1 MKSILGQS
9 KRQSSWV
16 TGWKV
21 RLPVILL
28 VVILNALLF
37 ATPAAAAPT
46 GIWPPVLPEGQV
58 GVAYLQTLTV
68 SGGTPPY
75 TWTPGALPPGLNFTS
90 AGNTATISGTP
101 TTAGISIFLV
111 TVADTIGSINAGYT
125 ITITATPITFTTIAL
140 PNAKEGVI
148 YQAYIVVAG
157 GKSPYTFS
165 LTSGVLPSGLTLD
178 PINGIILGTPAN
190 GSAGNYT
197 FTIGVT
203 DSSTSPL
210 TAQRSYSLV
219 VGAGYFESVIRV
231 SVSLSAG
238 ETNVYYREDGV
249 VEKVMI
255 GTLEGGEELTWSFDV
270 DDKMEITVDATV
282 LSPTRSDVRFIADDA
297 AIVVDKL
304 HHDATFSYTTEYY
317 IDLKTDPSQITT
329 LTGAG
334 WFEVDDFIEATAP
347 VLIEE
352 STDTQYRFDY
362 WLLPDGDEDV
372 NEDLNWKVTAPGKA
386 TATYETYYLL
396 TVNSAQGEVN
406 GGGWYKAGT
415 AAEWSINPP
424 EVSMSGFLGFFRGKL
439 KPESATGTEVMD
451 APKTIDIAWNPDY
464 TMPAIYISLFVLALI
479 VAAIIIYRRL
489 HPPQPKPAAVAAA
502 PAAPTIVFLDG
513 RLGPGN
519 TKDQLV
525 DQFKQLLEKY
535 QDEVGGGVQ
544 GAGSGGARLVPE
556 AQLLAAGREEAT
568 CGNTSKKLLR
578 TVVGHWHKV
587 EEEVIPPDE
596 KTGIK
601 TTSIRTVWGRDI
613 YKEWEVSVCSLP
625 QGHSGNHHGTMFKS
639 YTLQDSVS
647 EEKSYTPRQKT
658 TPPKSHFTDE
668 LPMVDVAS
676 HQVMPSDQDIADD
689 EAITPDEVISPDEE
703 SED

>member
-1 MKSILGQS
+1 
-9 KRQSSWV
+9 
-16 TGWKV
+16 
-21 RLPVILL
+21 LPVILL
-28 VVILNALLF
+28 VVLLSSLLV
-37 ATPAAAAPT
+37 ATPVLAV
-46 GIWPPVLPEGQV
+46 PPIIVSLPLPSGQV
-58 GVAYLQTLTV
+58 SVAYPATTLIATGGSGTYTNWFV
-68 SGGTPPY
+68 SS
-75 TWTPGALPPGLNFTS
+75 GALPPGLTLG
-90 AGNTATISGTP
+90 AATGVISGTP
-101 TTAGISIFLV
+101 TLAGTYTFFVKVIDTTPETSTAQVFS
-111 TVADTIGSINAGYT
+111 
-125 ITITATPITFTTIAL
+125 ITIAATPITFTTIAL

-157 GKSPYTFS
+157 GTSPYTFS

-197 FTIGVT
+197 ITITVT
-203 DSSTSPL
+203 DSSTSHL

-238 ETNVYYREDGV
+238 ETNVYADG
-249 VEKVMI
+249 I
-255 GTLEGGEELTWSFDV
+255 LAGTLEGGETLTRSFDV
-270 DDKMEITVDATV
+270 DDEPVITVDSTV
-282 LSPTRSDVRFIADDA
+282 LSPNRSDIRFIADDDE
-297 AIVVDKL
+297 IVVDEDNP
-304 HHDATFSYTTEYY
+304 DATFSYTTEYY

-396 TVNSAQGEVN
+396 TVTSAQGEVT

-415 AAEWSINPP
+415 AADWSINPP
-424 EVSMSGFLGFFRGKL
+424 EAPMSGILGFFRGKL
-439 KPESATGTEVMD
+439 KPESASDTVVMD

-464 TMPAIYISLFVLALI
+464 TMPAIFISLLVLVLI
-479 VAAIIIYRRL
+479 GGAFLAYRLTHPAKPQPVAAT
-489 HPPQPKPAAVAAA
+489 PA
-502 PAAPTIVFLDG
+502 PAPPTIVFLDG

-519 TKDQLV
+519 TK

-596 KTGIK
+596 KKGIK
-601 TTSIRTVWGRDI
+601 TTSIRTVWGREI

-676 HQVMPSDQDIADD
+676 HQIMPSDQDIADD

>member
-1 MKSILGQS
+1 
-9 KRQSSWV
+9 
-16 TGWKV
+16 
-21 RLPVILL
+21 LPVILL
-28 VVILNALLF
+28 VVLLSSLLV
-37 ATPAAAAPT
+37 ATPVLAV
-46 GIWPPVLPEGQV
+46 PPIIVSLPLPSGQV
-58 GVAYLQTLTV
+58 SVAYPATTLIATGGSGTYTNWFV
-68 SGGTPPY
+68 SS
-75 TWTPGALPPGLNFTS
+75 GALPPGLTLG
-90 AGNTATISGTP
+90 AATGVISGTP
-101 TTAGISIFLV
+101 TLAGTYTFFVKVIDTTPETSTAQVFS
-111 TVADTIGSINAGYT
+111 
-125 ITITATPITFTTIAL
+125 ITIAATPITFTTIAL

-157 GKSPYTFS
+157 GTSPYTFS

-197 FTIGVT
+197 ITITVT
-203 DSSTSPL
+203 DSSTSHL

-238 ETNVYYREDGV
+238 ETNVYADG
-249 VEKVMI
+249 I
-255 GTLEGGEELTWSFDV
+255 LAGTLEGGETLTRSFDV
-270 DDKMEITVDATV
+270 DDEPVITVDSTV
-282 LSPTRSDVRFIADDA
+282 LSPNRSDIRFIADDDE
-297 AIVVDKL
+297 IVVDEDNP
-304 HHDATFSYTTEYY
+304 DATFSYTTEYY

-396 TVNSAQGEVN
+396 TVTSAQGEVT

-415 AAEWSINPP
+415 AADWSINPP
-424 EVSMSGFLGFFRGKL
+424 EAPMSGILGFFRGKL
-439 KPESATGTEVMD
+439 KPESASDTVVMD

-464 TMPAIYISLFVLALI
+464 TMPAIFISLLVLVLI
-479 VAAIIIYRRL
+479 GGAFLAYRLTHPAKPQPVAAT
-489 HPPQPKPAAVAAA
+489 PA
-502 PAAPTIVFLDG
+502 PAPPTIVFLDG

-596 KTGIK
+596 KKGIK
-601 TTSIRTVWGRDI
+601 TTSIRTVWGREI

-676 HQVMPSDQDIADD
+676 HQIMPSDQDIADD

>member
-1 MKSILGQS
+1 L
-9 KRQSSWV
+9 
-16 TGWKV
+16 
-21 RLPVILL
+21 
-28 VVILNALLF
+28 A
-37 ATPAAAAPT
+37 
-46 GIWPPVLPEGQV
+46 
-58 GVAYLQTLTV
+58 GVY
-68 SGGTPPY
+68 
-75 TWTPGALPPGLNFTS
+75 NFT
-90 AGNTATISGTP
+90 
-101 TTAGISIFLV
+101 V
-111 TVADTIGSINAGYT
+111 TVTDSTGPSAQQAFS
-125 ITITATPITFTTIAL
+125 ITIAATPITFTTL
-140 PNAKEGVI
+140 TLLTAKEGVS
-148 YQAYIVVAG
+148 YLAYIIVAG
-157 GKSPYTFS
+157 GTSPYTFS
-165 LTSGVLPSGLTLD
+165 LTSGTLPSGITLD
-178 PINGIILGTPAN
+178 ATNGIILGTPAN
-190 GSAGNYT
+190 GSAGTYT
-197 FTIGVT
+197 FTITVT
-203 DSSTSPL
+203 DNSTSHL
-210 TAQRSYSLV
+210 TNQHSYSLV
-219 VGAGYFESVIRV
+219 VEAGYFESVIRV

-238 ETNVYYREDGV
+238 ETNVYADG
-249 VEKVMI
+249 I
-255 GTLEGGEELTWSFDV
+255 LAGTLEGGETLTRSFDV
-270 DDKMEITVDATV
+270 DDEPVITVDSTV
-282 LSPTRSDVRFIADDA
+282 LSPNRSDIRFIADDDE
-297 AIVVDKL
+297 IVVDEDNP
-304 HHDATFSYTTEYY
+304 DATFSYTTEYY

-396 TVNSAQGEVN
+396 TVTSAQGEVT
-406 GGGWYKAGT
+406 GGGWCKAGT

-424 EVSMSGFLGFFRGKL
+424 EAPMSGILGFFRGKL
-439 KPESATGTEVMD
+439 KPESASDTVVMD

-464 TMPAIYISLFVLALI
+464 TMPAIFISLLVLVLI
-479 VAAIIIYRRL
+479 GGAFLAYRLTHPAKPQPVAAT
-489 HPPQPKPAAVAAA
+489 PA
-502 PAAPTIVFLDG
+502 PAAPPTIVFLDG

-587 EEEVIPPDE
+587 EEEVIPTDE
-596 KTGIK
+596 KKGIK

-668 LPMVDVAS
+668 LPLVAVAP
-676 HQVMPSDQDIADD
+676 HQIMPSDQVTPPDD

>member
-16 TGWKV
+16 TGWRG

-28 VVILNALLF
+28 VVILSTLLF
-37 ATPAAAAPT
+37 ATPVLAAPT
-46 GIWPPVLPEGQV
+46 IFPSTLPSGQV
-58 GVAYLQTLTV
+58 GVLYSTSLLAVGITG
-68 SGGTPPY
+68 SP
-75 TWTPGALPPGLNFTS
+75 TWTVTGSFLPPGLTL
-90 AGNTATISGTP
+90 APTTGIISGTP
-101 TTAGISIFLV
+101 TLAGTYNFLV
-111 TVADTIGSINAGYT
+111 QVADSADGTSLQQPFSIV
-125 ITITATPITFTTIAL
+125 ITAAPITFTTITL
-140 PNAKEGVI
+140 LKAKEGVS

-157 GKSPYTFS
+157 GTSPYTFS
-165 LTSGVLPSGLTLD
+165 LTSGTLPSGITLD
-178 PINGIILGTPAN
+178 ATNGIILGTPAN
-190 GSAGNYT
+190 GSAGTYV
-197 FTIGVT
+197 FTITAT
-203 DSSTSPL
+203 DNSTSHL
-210 TAQRSYSLV
+210 TAQHSYSLV
-219 VGAGYFESVIRV
+219 VEAGYFESVIRV

-238 ETNVYYREDGV
+238 ETNVYVDG
-249 VEKVMI
+249 I
-255 GTLEGGEELTWSFDV
+255 LAGTLEGGETLTRSFDV
-270 DDKMEITVDATV
+270 DDEPVITVDATV
-282 LSPTRSDVRFIADDA
+282 LSPTRSDIRFIADDDE
-297 AIVVDKL
+297 IVVDKL

-352 STDTQYRFDY
+352 STDTQYRFAH

-396 TVNSAQGEVN
+396 TVTSTLIEGEAS

-415 AAEWSINPP
+415 AADWSINPP
-424 EVSMSGFLGFFRGKL
+424 EVPMSGLLGFLGGKL
-439 KPESATGTEVMD
+439 KPTNASDSVVMS

-464 TMPAIYISLFVLALI
+464 TMPAIFIALLVVVLGVVAFFV
-479 VAAIIIYRRL
+479 YRHF
-489 HPPQPKPAAVAAA
+489 HPPAPKAAPVAAA
-502 PAAPTIVFLDG
+502 PAPPTIVLIDG
-513 RLGPGN
+513 RLGPGT

-525 DQFKQLLEKY
+525 DQFKQLLDKY

-544 GAGSGGARLVPE
+544 GAGSPGARLVPE
-556 AQLLAAGREEAT
+556 AQLLAAAKEEA
-568 CGNTSKKLLR
+568 CGYTSKRLLR

-596 KTGIK
+596 KKGIK
-601 TTSIRTVWGRDI
+601 TTSIRTVWGREI

-625 QGHSGNHHGTMFKS
+625 QGHVGNHHGTTFKS

-647 EEKSYTPRQKT
+647 EEMSYTPKQKT

-668 LPMVDVAS
+668 LPLVAVAP
-676 HQVMPSDQDIADD
+676 QQIMPSDEATPDD
-689 EAITPDEVISPDEE
+689 ETITPDEIIPPDEPM
-703 SED
+703 ED

>member
-1 MKSILGQS
+1 MKSILGKS

-16 TGWKV
+16 TGWRS

-28 VVILNALLF
+28 VVILSSLLF
-37 ATPAAAAPT
+37 ATPVLAV
-46 GIWPPVLPEGQV
+46 PPIIVSLPLPSGQV
-58 GVAYLQTLTV
+58 SVAYPATTLIATGGSGTYTNWFV
-68 SGGTPPY
+68 SS
-75 TWTPGALPPGLNFTS
+75 GALPPGLTLG
-90 AGNTATISGTP
+90 AATGVISGTP
-101 TTAGISIFLV
+101 TTAGTYTFFVKV
-111 TVADTIGSINAGYT
+111 TDTTPETSTAQVFS
-125 ITITATPITFTTIAL
+125 ITIAATPITFTTL
-140 PNAKEGVI
+140 TLLTAKEGVS
-148 YQAYIVVAG
+148 YLAYIIVAG
-157 GKSPYTFS
+157 GKTPYTFS
-165 LTSGVLPSGLTLD
+165 LPSGTLPSGLTLD
-178 PINGIILGTPAN
+178 ATNGIIQGTPAN
-190 GSAGNYT
+190 GSAGTYT
-197 FTIGVT
+197 FTIGVA
-203 DSSTSPL
+203 DSSIPPITN
-210 TAQRSYSLV
+210 QRSYSLV

-238 ETNVYYREDGV
+238 ETNVYVDG
-249 VEKVMI
+249 I
-255 GTLEGGEELTWSFDV
+255 LTGTLEGGETLTRSFDV
-270 DDKMEITVDATV
+270 DDEPVITVDSTV
-282 LSPTRSDVRFIADDA
+282 LSPTRSDVRFIADDDE
-297 AIVVDKL
+297 IVVDEDNP
-304 HHDATFSYTTEYY
+304 DANFSYTTEYY

-372 NEDLNWKVTAPGKA
+372 NEDLNWRVTAPGKA

-396 TVNSAQGEVN
+396 TVTSAQGEVT

-415 AAEWSINPP
+415 AADWSINPP
-424 EVSMSGFLGFFRGKL
+424 EAPMSGILGFFRGKL
-439 KPESATGTEVMD
+439 KPESASDTVVMD

-464 TMPAIYISLFVLALI
+464 TMPAIFISLLVLFLI
-479 VAAIIIYRRL
+479 GGAFLAYRL
-489 HPPQPKPAAVAAA
+489 THPPQPKPVAVAAA
-502 PAAPTIVFLDG
+502 PAPPTIVFLDG

-544 GAGSGGARLVPE
+544 GAGSPGARLLPE
-556 AQLLAAGREEAT
+556 AQRLAPAKGEA
-568 CGNTSKKLLR
+568 CGYTSKRLLR
-578 TVVGHWHKV
+578 TVVGNWHKV

-596 KTGIK
+596 EKGIK

-625 QGHSGNHHGTMFKS
+625 QGHSGNHHGAITKG

-668 LPMVDVAS
+668 LPLVAVS
-676 HQVMPSDQDIADD
+676 PNQVMPSDEATPDD